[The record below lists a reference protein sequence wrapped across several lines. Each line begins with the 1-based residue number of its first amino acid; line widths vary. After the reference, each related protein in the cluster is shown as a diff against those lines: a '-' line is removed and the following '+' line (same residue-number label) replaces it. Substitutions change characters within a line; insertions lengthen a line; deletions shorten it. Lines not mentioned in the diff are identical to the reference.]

1 MVNHYALLYSDEIKL
16 TDIELRSRDYLI
28 IPQTIIH
35 SLQFNKL
42 VVEIIPSYVNI
53 IRGGY
58 IFILT
63 VIVLLF
69 SIAAY
74 FSALGK
80 INWYLMPEQYISPQS
95 YNAFTRLDA
104 LFYSEDHY
112 ISTYYIPID
121 AFSKHCSGNTVT
133 RILA

>member
-16 TDIELRSRDYLI
+16 TDIELRSWDYLI

-69 SIAAY
+69 SI
-74 FSALGK
+74 G
-80 INWYLMPEQYISPQS
+80 
-95 YNAFTRLDA
+95 R
-104 LFYSEDHY
+104 
-112 ISTYYIPID
+112 YIPI
-121 AFSKHCSGNTVT
+121 AG
-133 RILA
+133 ILAST